1 MSVYM
6 LATIKVHDEAAYRPY
21 VEQAMASLGA
31 FGVEVLAASDKPTV
45 HEGELAHTRIVLLK
59 FPDQAAFDAWY
70 QSPAYRAAK
79 PIRLAT
85 SETGFLVTFD
95 GLA

>member
-21 VEQAMASLGA
+21 VEQSMAGLAA
-31 FGVEVLAASDKPTV
+31 FGAEVLAATNNPTI
-45 HEGELAHTRIVLLK
+45 HEGETPYTRFVLLK

-70 QSPAYRAAK
+70 QSPAYVAVK
-79 PIRLAT
+79 SIRLAT
-85 SETGFLVTFD
+85 ADTGMLVTFE